1 MNNVNYVT
9 GVLVGRQREVRELFK
24 CDLLALI
31 GSFAEGLKKDPL
43 ELVVCPDTCKEALRV
58 YLSGEFPITRIK
70 IKRLDETRAEELRGA
85 IYILG
90 NEPDVQRYSLEI
102 E

>member
-1 MNNVNYVT
+1 VNNINYVT

-31 GSFAEGLKKDPL
+31 GSFADGLKKDPL
-43 ELVVCPDTCKEALRV
+43 ELVVCPATCKEALRV
-58 YLSGEFPITRIK
+58 YLSGEFPLTRIR
-70 IKRLDETRAEELRGA
+70 IKRVTEARIDELEGA
-85 IYILG
+85 IYIIG
-90 NEPDVQRYSLEI
+90 DDASAHRFKVEI

>member
-1 MNNVNYVT
+1 MINLSYVS
-9 GVLVGRQREVRELFK
+9 GYLNGRKEEVQELFN
-24 CDLLALI
+24 CEILALI
-31 GSFAEGLKKDPL
+31 GSFAQGKKRDPL
-43 ELVVCPDTCKEALRV
+43 ELVVSNATCKEALRV

-70 IKRLDETRAEELRGA
+70 IRRIAETRAEEMAGA

-90 NEPDVQRYSLEI
+90 NEPDMQRFRLEI

>member
-1 MNNVNYVT
+1 MIDLSYVS
-9 GVLVGRQREVRELFK
+9 GYLKGRKEEVQELFN
-24 CDLLALI
+24 CEILALI
-31 GSFAEGLKKDPL
+31 GSFAQGKKRDPL
-43 ELVVCPDTCKEALRV
+43 ELVVSNATCKEALRV

-70 IKRLDETRAEELRGA
+70 IKRVDETRAEELRGA

-90 NEPDVQRYSLEI
+90 NEPDVQRYRLEI